1 MACLNPHITDLECLN
16 EDDANT
22 VQNLF
27 QNNGAV
33 LKSDTDQQLLIKLQ
47 FRQPVKISGK
57 LKKAKTFSNLLGT
70 FSCAIQLFMLSFR
83 LGPGL
88 SRGRRSFFENVYQKS
103 PSSEV
108 TSSIFLEHLRSS
120 ISRRERADRSFGDQ
134 GVHQQRQPRFRS
146 GRGHAGHAGPLS
158 RAQGM

>member
-57 LKKAKTFSNLLGT
+57 CKNFFKPFGNFFLCDS
-70 FSCAIQLFMLSFR
+70 AIHVVLSSWSWFVQ
-83 LGPGL
+83 GAAQ
-88 SRGRRSFFENVYQKS
+88 FF
-103 PSSEV
+103 
-108 TSSIFLEHLRSS
+108 
-120 ISRRERADRSFGDQ
+120 
-134 GVHQQRQPRFRS
+134 
-146 GRGHAGHAGPLS
+146 
-158 RAQGM
+158 